1 MFILKKYTDGFLNKL
16 RNYINMPDFR
26 IVSKNFKELS
36 KLESMLREIVQKNN
50 NEIKKDDNEYGVE
63 FEIIQPETRS
73 VISFS
78 VYGKEEFTK
87 SYDEDYG
94 GIFQVN
100 WSSKMPITEIDTFMM
115 PIIKELKGYLPDI
128 FVESGDDYI
137 TIEEFIKINEE

>member
-1 MFILKKYTDGFLNKL
+1 
-16 RNYINMPDFR
+16 MPDFR
-26 IVSKNFKELS
+26 IVSKSFKELS
-36 KLESMLREIVQKNN
+36 KLENILREIAQKKN
-50 NEIKKDDNEYGVE
+50 NEIRKNDNEYGVE

-78 VYGKEEFTK
+78 VYSKEEFTN

-100 WSSKMPITEIDTFMM
+100 WSSKMPIAEIDTFMM

>member
-1 MFILKKYTDGFLNKL
+1 
-16 RNYINMPDFR
+16 MPDFR
-26 IVSKNFKELS
+26 IVSKSFKELS
-36 KLESMLREIVQKNN
+36 KLENILREIAQKKN
-50 NEIKKDDNEYGVE
+50 NEIRKDDNEYGVE

-78 VYGKEEFTK
+78 VYSKEEFTN

-100 WSSKMPITEIDTFMM
+100 WSSKMPIAEIDTFMM